1 MAGRR
6 EKARQGG
13 WNGAK
18 PPYGY
23 TPNDGNL
30 VILPEEAEHIKVI
43 FDKYINT
50 NLGFIGVARW
60 MNEHGYVKQIN
71 THNGLNV
78 FTDHFVEDVI
88 QNYTY
93 CGKISYGKRKL
104 VPIEGAEEEYHRI
117 ETSEFDV
124 HEGKH
129 EALISEEIWEAA
141 QAKRI
146 ANRGRRNPI
155 DKDHQ
160 YIFSAL
166 VKCPICGKS
175 LYGVPMRGKKKKD
188 GTYYPTYYGYA
199 CKSKPHLNGIT
210 CGYGQ
215 ISSTLVDNAMKGII
229 TSIVNGKNFGDV
241 MSELIGDHLITE
253 DIDKELDTATKAHRQ
268 ALGVQ
273 RKLENELDN
282 LDVTDKYYDCKF
294 ESLNRRLE
302 DAFEAIEKA
311 EKSIADC
318 EARLESVKR
327 QKLSKDSIYESL
339 KLFDKLYDKMNDYEK
354 KALSIRL

>member
-1 MAGRR
+1 VKENIDSSLDSGKMMISILGAMAEIERDNISVQTMAGRR

-23 TPNDGNL
+23 TLNDGNL

-43 FDKYINT
+43 FDKYVNT

-60 MNEHGYVKQIN
+60 MNEHGYVKKVN

-104 VPIEGAEEEYHRI
+104 VPVEGAEEEYHRI

-166 VKCPICGKS
+166 FKCPICGKS
-175 LYGVPMRGKKKKD
+175 LYGVPMRGKRRKM
-188 GTYYPTYYGYA
+188 
-199 CKSKPHLNGIT
+199 
-210 CGYGQ
+210 
-215 ISSTLVDNAMKGII
+215 VRII
-229 TSIVNGKNFGDV
+229 QHTMV
-241 MSELIGDHLITE
+241 MLADP
-253 DIDKELDTATKAHRQ
+253 
-268 ALGVQ
+268 
-273 RKLENELDN
+273 
-282 LDVTDKYYDCKF
+282 
-294 ESLNRRLE
+294 NR
-302 DAFEAIEKA
+302 I
-311 EKSIADC
+311 
-318 EARLESVKR
+318 
-327 QKLSKDSIYESL
+327 
-339 KLFDKLYDKMNDYEK
+339 
-354 KALSIRL
+354 